1 MIDFRIT
8 LKDEVNDADPVRFEK
23 RVGRYVLTLQAQL
36 GSLRQETVRIAAAIE
51 AMLGVPAVT
60 G

>member
-1 MIDFRIT
+1 MINFRIT